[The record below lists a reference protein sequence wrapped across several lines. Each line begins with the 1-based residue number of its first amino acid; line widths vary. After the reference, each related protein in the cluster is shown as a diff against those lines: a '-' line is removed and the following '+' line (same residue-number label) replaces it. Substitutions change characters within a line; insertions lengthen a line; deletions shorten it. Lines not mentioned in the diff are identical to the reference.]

1 MNWEVNIYT
10 QKCISLILTESSQN
24 WDQCIAIETENTVS
38 WLSTLSRNNSWQTP
52 GTIRSLQTFR
62 IPPSS
67 WVFIHGWHPLTEC
80 LPLPALIY
88 RGKKTTSLIRRH
100 TWSIIYH
107 GAQCPKRLL
116 QALTRGLLEAP
127 LTTLF
132 AQKHYIF
139 FFLSLKEPPALT
151 PLGCHSI
158 FFIWNT
164 SYFRRVPLILKT
176 GLKTPG

>member
-139 FFLSLKEPPALT
+139 FFFLWRSHLPS
-151 PLGCHSI
+151 PL
-158 FFIWNT
+158 
-164 SYFRRVPLILKT
+164 
-176 GLKTPG
+176 